1 MIEKM
6 RARDILLAPYL
17 DSDLIETVY
26 RAVGLQPELE
36 ADMRRGPAQSV
47 KPEDDDEGELDEEL
61 DD

>member
-17 DSDLIETVY
+17 DAELIETVY
-26 RAVGLQPELE
+26 RAVGLQPEVE
-36 ADMRRGPAQSV
+36 SDVRRGPAQSV
-47 KPEDDDEGELDEEL
+47 KPEDDDEVLDEEL